1 MEEEGGE
8 ETRTVRLLDTTR
20 DNLAE
25 EVVEME
31 VDGARDNEEDQ
42 NRERAVARG
51 KGRGRG
57 RGGRYRDN

>member
-8 ETRTVRLLDTTR
+8 ETRTVGLLDTTR

-31 VDGARDNEEDQ
+31 VDRARDEEEES
-42 NRERAVARG
+42 RERTVARG

-57 RGGRYRDN
+57 KEGRHRDN